1 MIFLADMQKII
12 LILVLIIF
20 QGTRSQEIVIM
31 DEVDRRPIPN
41 DIVLNADRSKTTLS
55 DFDGKCDLA
64 ICDGGEK
71 LTFSH
76 IGYQIAR
83 STKAQLVGKGKLYMA
98 LYVEQLDEVVMS
110 ISKSQQQRKDIPQK
124 IAVINAQNTAF
135 AAPQTSA
142 DLLSNS
148 GKIFVQKSQ
157 LGGGSPM
164 IRGFATNRILITVD
178 GVRMNNAIFRGG
190 NIQNIIS
197 LDPFAVKNTEI
208 IFGPG
213 SVIYGSD
220 AMGGVMNFYT

>member
-31 DEVDRRPIPN
+31 DEVDRRPISTV
-41 DIVLNADRSKTTLS
+41 IASNAARSKATLS
-55 DFDGKCDLA
+55 DSDGTCDLSIFA
-64 ICDGGEK
+64 GSGK

-110 ISKSQQQRKDIPQK
+110 ISKWQQQRKDIPQK

-142 DLLSNS
+142 DLLS
-148 GKIFVQKSQ
+148 
-157 LGGGSPM
+157 
-164 IRGFATNRILITVD
+164 
-178 GVRMNNAIFRGG
+178 
-190 NIQNIIS
+190 
-197 LDPFAVKNTEI
+197 
-208 IFGPG
+208 
-213 SVIYGSD
+213 
-220 AMGGVMNFYT
+220 